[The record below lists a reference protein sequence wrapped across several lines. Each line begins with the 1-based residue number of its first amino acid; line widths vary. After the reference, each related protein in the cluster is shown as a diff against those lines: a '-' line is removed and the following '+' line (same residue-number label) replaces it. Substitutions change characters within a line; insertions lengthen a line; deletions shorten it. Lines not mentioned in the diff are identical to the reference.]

1 MSRQELGS
9 RPGSGSSVRPG
20 IGGPPL
26 RPGSAAGPRTA
37 VTGIPPDG
45 GGVPQRPGSGSASAS
60 RPGSGA
66 PCGKEGQQPPV
77 AGSFQAPS
85 SAAQGG
91 FGGVGSRD
99 SGGDSGGGS
108 EASRMGDGGGEVEA
122 LRAEVAR
129 LGREVKQLTMENQN
143 MYWLVDEHKGI
154 QAELKRLKGGK

>member
-1 MSRQELGS
+1 M
-9 RPGSGSSVRPG
+9 
-20 IGGPPL
+20 
-26 RPGSAAGPRTA
+26 
-37 VTGIPPDG
+37 
-45 GGVPQRPGSGSASAS
+45 
-60 RPGSGA
+60 
-66 PCGKEGQQPPV
+66 
-77 AGSFQAPS
+77 
-85 SAAQGG
+85 
-91 FGGVGSRD
+91 GSRD